1 MPASGGPRTLRAA
14 AVRGRT
20 DPFGGSA
27 SAICHQVPQPRSV
40 PMRLSDLAMHVPD
53 AVLNTGGGDYD
64 VRRVVHDSRHA
75 RPGDLFV
82 AVRGLRADGHDYVSC
97 LAREGIAVAVER
109 TVPLPAGAPVLRLPD
124 TRTGLAELAAV
135 LHGRPARELL
145 VTGVTGTAGKTTT
158 THMTAHILTAAG
170 TPAGY
175 LSTVAHGT
183 GSSAKDNRSGQ
194 TTMAAPD
201 NQAWL
206 ARMVARRMRAAVVE
220 TSSHA
225 LEQGRVA
232 ACDFDVAAY
241 TNIGA
246 DHLDYHGTWENYF
259 LAKTRLMELTARA
272 VDKGVPKTTVI
283 NRDDPSWEALS
294 AHCLTERRLTYG
306 IEHPADVRATNVSVG
321 RSDVRFVMR
330 TFAGSA
336 HVRLELPALFNVR
349 NALCAAASCLA
360 LGVPV
365 EAVADALARFEGV
378 RGRLQRVDQGQ
389 PFDVYI
395 DFAHSSL
402 RLRTV
407 LGELRSKTPGRL
419 IAVFGTTGR
428 ADHDPAGMGRA
439 AAQHAD
445 FFIITT
451 DDPAG
456 EDPGDL
462 AEQVESGVKGRRR
475 GTDYEVILDRRTAIW
490 RAVEMAQPG
499 DVVILAG
506 KGPERTMLLADGPV
520 PWDERAEVETA
531 LRELGRAIA

>member
-1 MPASGGPRTLRAA
+1 
-14 AVRGRT
+14 
-20 DPFGGSA
+20 
-27 SAICHQVPQPRSV
+27 
-40 PMRLSDLAMHVPD
+40 MHIPD
-53 AVLNTGGGDYD
+53 ATLNAGGGDYD
-64 VRRVVHDSRHA
+64 VRRVVHDSRRA
-75 RPGDLFV
+75 RHGDLFV
-82 AVRGLRADGHDYVSC
+82 AVRGLRTDGHDYVAF
-97 LAREGIAVAVER
+97 LARQGIAVAVER
-109 TVPLPAGAPVLRLPD
+109 TVPVPAEVPVLRLPD

-135 LHGRPARELL
+135 LHGRPARRLL
-145 VTGVTGTAGKTTT
+145 MAGVTGTAGKTTT

-170 TPAGY
+170 APAGY

-183 GSSAKDNRSGQ
+183 GSRIMDNRSGQ
-194 TTMAAPD
+194 TTMAASD
-201 NQAWL
+201 NQEWL
-206 ARMVARRMRAAVVE
+206 ARMVARRMRAAVIE

-241 TNIGA
+241 TNIGT
-246 DHLDYHGTWENYF
+246 DHLDYHGTWENYL
-259 LAKTRLMELTARA
+259 LAKARLMELTARA
-272 VDKGVPKTTVI
+272 AGKGVPKTAVL

-306 IEHPADVRATNVSVG
+306 IEHPADVRATDVSAG
-321 RSDVRFVMR
+321 RSDVRFVLR

-336 HVRLELPALFNVR
+336 PVRLKLPALFNVR
-349 NALCAAASCLA
+349 NALCAATSCLA

-365 EAVADALARFEGV
+365 EAVAEALAGFDGV
-378 RGRLQRVDQGQ
+378 RGRLQRIDHGQ

-402 RLRTV
+402 RLQSV
-407 LGELRSKTPGRL
+407 LGELRNSTPGRL

-439 AAQHAD
+439 AAHHAD
-445 FFIITT
+445 FFIITS

-456 EDPGDL
+456 KDPGDL

-490 RAVEMAQPG
+490 RAVEMARPG

-506 KGPERTMLLADGPV
+506 KGPERTMLLAEGPV
-520 PWDERAEVETA
+520 PWDEHAEVETA
-531 LRELGRAIA
+531 LRELGRAGGHETRGGHVRCPVELRTWAG